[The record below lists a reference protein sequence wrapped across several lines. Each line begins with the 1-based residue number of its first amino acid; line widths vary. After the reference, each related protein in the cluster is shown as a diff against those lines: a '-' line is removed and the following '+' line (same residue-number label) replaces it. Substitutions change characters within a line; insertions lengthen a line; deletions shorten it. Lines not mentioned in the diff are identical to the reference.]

1 MKILLTAHG
10 SRGDVYPMVA
20 LASEFIRRGHEAVM
34 LTQGH
39 YSNQLEKAG
48 IQGIYTSED
57 MRELMTTM
65 GSDWR
70 SIRRMM
76 DWARQSLEEEFR
88 LLEGVSGDADLLVST
103 NQEFS
108 TASIA
113 EWRNIP
119 AYRLSYIPA
128 IPGDHTPPLI
138 PWQNLPVPL
147 NRMIWR
153 GFGAGL
159 DAMSKKTVNRWRT
172 NHRLPAVG
180 SLTPHMTSIFLTLY
194 GFSSTLAPPHPS
206 WPAESFRYCGYCFE
220 ENAGE
225 LPTELEVFLKAGEKP
240 VYIGFGSV
248 SVPDPDR
255 MTRMALQAAMNAGCR
270 LVIGRGWT
278 GLGSPKVLAEDPRW
292 QNPERVL
299 VVGDV
304 PHDRLFTR
312 VAGVCHHGGAGTTH
326 RAARSG
332 VPQFIMPLFTDQ
344 HFWGDRI
351 YHCGAGPKPLLP
363 KKVTADS
370 LTGVFRSFRDGHA
383 FRDAAEVL
391 AESVTRERGTDAA
404 YELIMETMEQRRAGA
419 A

>member
-1 MKILLTAHG
+1 MNILLTAHG
-10 SRGDVYPMVA
+10 SRGDVYPMIA
-20 LASEFIRRGHEAVM
+20 LASEFIRHGHDAVM

-39 YSNQLEKAG
+39 YRDRLEEAG
-48 IQGIYTSED
+48 IRGIYTSED

-76 DWARQSLEEEFR
+76 DWARQSLEEEFE
-88 LLEGVSGDADLLVST
+88 LLDEASGDADLLVST

-113 EWRNIP
+113 EWRGLP

-138 PWQNLPVPL
+138 TWQNLPVPV
-147 NRMIWR
+147 NRMIWK

-159 DAMSKKTVNRWRT
+159 DAMSKKTVNRWRAG
-172 NHRLPAVG
+172 HGLSGVK
-180 SLTPHMTSIFLTLY
+180 SLTPHMTSVFLTLY
-194 GFSSTLAPPHPS
+194 GFSGTLAPPHPS
-206 WPAESFRYCGYCFE
+206 WPAEAYRYCGYCFE
-220 ENAGE
+220 DDDGE
-225 LPTELEVFLKAGEKP
+225 LPADLDAFLESGEKP

-255 MTRMALQAAMNAGCR
+255 MTRMALQAALEAGCR
-270 LVIGRGWT
+270 LLIGRGWT
-278 GLGSPKVLAEDPRW
+278 GMGSPDVLGEDPRW
-292 QNPERVL
+292 NDPERVM
-299 VVGDV
+299 VIGEVS
-304 PHDRLFTR
+304 HDRLFPR

-332 VPQFIMPLFTDQ
+332 VPQFIMPLFIDQ

-351 YHCGAGPKPLLP
+351 
-363 KKVTADS
+363 
-370 LTGVFRSFRDGHA
+370 FRS
-383 FRDAAEVL
+383 
-391 AESVTRERGTDAA
+391 
-404 YELIMETMEQRRAGA
+404 
-419 A
+419 